1 MKTRITTAF
10 AEMKL
15 RQVFYLIR
23 LDISKNYKSKPSQ
36 QLNPTQFIKSS
47 AYHTLHLAHSNY
59 RNLVIRATNIRTF
72 EMNIRTVPSRALF
85 LPTILVPIIL
95 SRRPQPKSKYP
106 NSLTSIPS
114 SVSLFFCRRSKRLRN
129 IDGAIPSTHSP
140 ALLKAGPNR
149 TFSRKSQG
157 FSEHQLIP
165 RLMMDQDLM

>member
-1 MKTRITTAF
+1 M
-10 AEMKL
+10 EL
-15 RQVFYLIR
+15 RQMFYLIP

-47 AYHTLHLAHSNY
+47 AYYTLHLAHSNY
-59 RNLVIRATNIRTF
+59 RNSVIRATNIRTF

-95 SRRPQPKSKYP
+95 SRRPQTLVQVPELLDIDTVISVIILPPATKATAERRRGY
-106 NSLTSIPS
+106 SL
-114 SVSLFFCRRSKRLRN
+114 
-129 IDGAIPSTHSP
+129 THSP
-140 ALLKAGPNR
+140 APLKAGPNR

-157 FSEHQLIP
+157 FSEYQLIP